1 MRKLLHIFIIAMAC
15 SAHADTLKDTV
26 KPFAHQV
33 FKDAKDIATA
43 PLRWRQHQWLRFA
56 EGVAIVAGAYAADD
70 RNVRFVS
77 RQQNH
82 VLDTYLRDV
91 TNLGGGNGFDIA
103 GLLAGGGQVRHD
115 VQMMDSGMVG
125 WETSIAA

>member
-56 EGVAIVAGAYAADD
+56 EGVAIVAGAYAAHG
-70 RNVRFVS
+70 RIVRFVS

-82 VLDTYLRDV
+82 GLHTYLPDV
-91 TNLGGGNGFDIA
+91 THPRGGYGFDVA
-103 GLLAGGGQVRHD
+103 GPLAVRRYLRHGD
-115 VQMMDSGMVG
+115 
-125 WETSIAA
+125 